1 MGFVPYTVTN
11 AIPPL
16 PAEDD
21 DDLDYWMDSPEESA
35 PPMESQEPTYGEKEV
50 AKIKSGITM
59 PTGEIDNEDAKGG
72 DQLGLF
78 GGTGKKKVVGTKY
91 KQDKPQ
97 GNAKQDVMFERM
109 DDDPDQQTL
118 FSTFGEATARYQ
130 AGLKKK

>member
-1 MGFVPYTVTN
+1 MYVY
-11 AIPPL
+11 
-16 PAEDD
+16 
-21 DDLDYWMDSPEESA
+21 
-35 PPMESQEPTYGEKEV
+35 
-50 AKIKSGITM
+50 
-59 PTGEIDNEDAKGG
+59 GEIDNEDAKGG

-97 GNAKQDVMFERM
+97 GDAKQDVMFERM

-130 AGLKKK
+130 AGLKKKHFKKPPPFEKTPPAVLRLKTGFIKPFHPRLTPNIDLKYLLYDLE